1 MDKYMSK
8 KLEFFLEIIE
18 KILNLLKKIFLLHN
32 KISELMD
39 VRSFT
44 VTPVSHFV
52 KAEPLDKI
60 CLFSKKVSAY
70 LNVFHRKKIFLS
82 MITG

>member
-1 MDKYMSK
+1 MSK

-18 KILNLLKKIFLLHN
+18 KILNLLKIFFLLHN

-52 KAEPLDKI
+52 TAEPLEKFFFYKKS
-60 CLFSKKVSAY
+60 FSIFKCVSPKK
-70 LNVFHRKKIFLS
+70 KFLS